1 MIENRTVSF
10 FIVKAWSGIM
20 MLSILFSGCVGF
32 SIKKPPPPEGV
43 KENYLIENRE
53 VRFPRKSKVAF
64 LVTSY
69 DFIKQQNQPFFL
81 ADRDAPEYI
90 YLDYHHGKEDV
101 AFDEAFRE
109 RIQLFLK
116 EECSINA
123 FDLKR
128 NDKFSSFAKSA
139 SLQLSD
145 IIAWLGSNTNIDL
158 LLVFHYSLG
167 EKGEA
172 HTTRRIRIFID
183 VDWTTKIEKFSAFT
197 FQASAF
203 DIQEKQR
210 VMAYNFPAFVDPSA
224 AVDVFITRAPE
235 FTENTKT
242 FYEVLSLL
250 FGLNE

>member
-1 MIENRTVSF
+1 
-10 FIVKAWSGIM
+10 
-20 MLSILFSGCVGF
+20 MLNILFSGCVGF

-43 KENYLIENRE
+43 KENYLIENTAAGFSRN
-53 VRFPRKSKVAF
+53 SKVAF

-172 HTTRRIRIFID
+172 HSYMYVYVYWETN
-183 VDWTTKIEKFSAFT
+183 IEKFSAFT

-235 FTENTKT
+235 LTENTKT

>member
-1 MIENRTVSF
+1 
-10 FIVKAWSGIM
+10 M

-32 SIKKPPPPEGV
+32 SIKKPPPPKGV
-43 KENYLIENRE
+43 KKNYLIENTAAGFSRN
-53 VRFPRKSKVAF
+53 SKVAF

-69 DFIKQQNQPFFL
+69 DFIKQQSQPFFL
-81 ADRDAPEYI
+81 AGRDVPEYI

-116 EECSINA
+116 KNCSVNA
-123 FDLKR
+123 LDLKR
-128 NDKFSSFAKSA
+128 NDKFSLFTKSA

-172 HTTRRIRIFID
+172 RASMIIPLFIAVVGPVD
-183 VDWTTKIEKFSAFT
+183 VDWATKIEKFSAFT

-235 FTENTKT
+235 LTENTKT
-242 FYEVLSLL
+242 FYEVLSKL
-250 FGLNE
+250 FSLNE

>member
-1 MIENRTVSF
+1 
-10 FIVKAWSGIM
+10 
-20 MLSILFSGCVGF
+20 MLNILFSGCVGF
-32 SIKKPPPPEGV
+32 SIKKPPPPEGM
-43 KENYLIENRE
+43 KENYLIENTAAGFSRN
-53 VRFPRKSKVAF
+53 SKVAF

-172 HTTRRIRIFID
+172 HSYMYVYVYWETN
-183 VDWTTKIEKFSAFT
+183 IEKFSAFT

-235 FTENTKT
+235 LTENTKT